1 MRNRRLVI
9 TGFTIWLGIG
19 LAQTGG
25 SPFKVD
31 RKHIYPKAFQ
41 AGRPY
46 SPGVLAG
53 KTLYISGQIDKDP
66 QTGAQPEG
74 IVEQTRM
81 AMRNV
86 GHVLREAGMDY
97 GNVVSCH
104 VQLADMGQYKEMN
117 EVYGSFFG
125 PDHYPARTTLEFP
138 GLPGGANIEISCIA
152 YADKSK
158 ISVVTPPAGTVPAAM
173 GPYRPAVWAGDTLYV
188 SGSGG
193 RQPNTNELDPT
204 IEGQTKQTMENIGQI
219 LAAAGVEHKDAV
231 FTNVYFLDPSG
242 YKGPTYGKLNSVYK
256 DYFKLG
262 MRRVGPVSA
271 SRNFLERSAW
281 RSPSSP
287 RRDRKNKGRVVPDSA
302 GPSPTSSNG
311 GVLDGDTL
319 YTSGKSGS
327 GATDRATDAGFDRK
341 HPRHL
346 ETGRDGHEA
355 RRGYSRLLE
364 GHRPD
369 GRDERRV
376 QGILPEQSA
385 RAYHCSGDPGP
396 TGTSASGCGAIG
408 TAQWRTATGK
418 HAELSRRDLLRL
430 APAPA

>member
-1 MRNRRLVI
+1 MQNRRLVI

-19 LAQTGG
+19 LAQTGA

-31 RKHIYPKAFQ
+31 RKHINPKAFQ

-46 SPGVLAG
+46 SPGVLVG

-138 GLPGGANIEISCIA
+138 GLPGGAKIEISCIA

-262 MRRVGPVSA
+262 MAPSRASFCVSKLPGTISVEITFIA
-271 SRNFLERSAW
+271 T
-281 RSPSSP
+281 
-287 RRDRKNKGRVVPDSA
+287 RDRKNKGRAVPDSA

-327 GATDRATDAGFDRK
+327 G
-341 HPRHL
+341 
-346 ETGRDGHEA
+346 ETIEQQMRDSMESI
-355 RRGYSRLLE
+355 R
-364 GHRPD
+364 
-369 GRDERRV
+369 
-376 QGILPEQSA
+376 GILKLAGMDMKHVVDTHVYLKDIGQMDAMNAVFKEYFPNNPPARTTVQVIQDQLEQVQVVA
-385 RAYHCSGDPGP
+385 VR
-396 TGTSASGCGAIG
+396 
-408 TAQWRTATGK
+408 
-418 HAELSRRDLLRL
+418 
-430 APAPA
+430 